1 LKALRHCSVNQFE
14 IIANKFI
21 NSSPHQ
27 YLVEVLEVG
36 ESDEALFFEGK
47 EIFESFSFI
56 IMPQYKEKDLHD
68 LLSDLQQGESP

>member
-1 LKALRHCSVNQFE
+1 
-14 IIANKFI
+14 
-21 NSSPHQ
+21 
-27 YLVEVLEVG
+27 VG